1 MAEGKI
7 RPGGQVRQRLAT
19 SQDII
24 CCRCAWLKLRGRN
37 WMAAA
42 PADRASPVS
51 PASRPSSRMNRLH
64 RPPRRRGD
72 GGGDASSGSAPAVR
86 PAKTLSAGGV
96 RGPGGAHGGT
106 AGGLPDSGPPFSI
119 SSRIVT
125 TESYGLPGD
134 PAVPAQAWRP
144 RRGPPAPAYLSVG
157 RERGIDLADPGEH
170 TTADVDRVG

>member
-7 RPGGQVRQRLAT
+7 RPAGQVRQRLAT

-24 CCRCAWLKLRGRN
+24 CCRWAWLKLRGRN

-51 PASRPSSRMNRLH
+51 PASRPIITMNRPN
-64 RPPRRRGD
+64 RPPRGRGD
-72 GGGDASSGSAPAVR
+72 GGGDASSGWAPYPAPAVR
-86 PAKTLSAGGV
+86 PAKTLSEGGV

-106 AGGLPDSGPPFSI
+106 AGGLPDSGLPFSS

-125 TESYGLPGD
+125 TESYGLAGG
-134 PAVPAQAWRP
+134 PAS
-144 RRGPPAPAYLSVG
+144 RRGLGGPRGTAARTGPPVS
-157 RERGIDLADPGEH
+157 RPG
-170 TTADVDRVG
+170 ARDRPG